1 MLHLWREAL
10 QQPCLR
16 SARAET
22 IGSPS
27 VAAAGPAAALP
38 VAVPGACGAFGV
50 LAGHT
55 PLVAPLALGQIRTFS
70 APGVVDLQFAVSSGF
85 VEVGPEKVFVTAQA
99 SESAAEIDV
108 ERASSAKRR
117 AEKRL
122 QLPHADDTD
131 VDRAQAA
138 LARALNRLKL
148 AELVRQ
154 S

>member
-1 MLHLWREAL
+1 MSLTLTILTPDRTVVADK
-10 QQPCLR
+10 PCHEVEL
-16 SARAET
+16 
-22 IGSPS
+22 
-27 VAAAGPAAALP
+27 
-38 VAVPGACGAFGV
+38 PGACGLFGV

-55 PLVAPLALGQIRTFS
+55 PLVAPLTLGQIRTFS
-70 APGVVDLQFAVSSGF
+70 SPGVVDLQFAVSSGF

-99 SESAAEIDV
+99 SEPAATIDV
-108 ERASSAKRR
+108 ERASAAKRR

-122 QLPHADDTD
+122 QLPRADDTD

>member
-1 MLHLWREAL
+1 MSLTLTILTPDRTVVADR
-10 QQPCLR
+10 PCYEVEL
-16 SARAET
+16 
-22 IGSPS
+22 
-27 VAAAGPAAALP
+27 
-38 VAVPGACGAFGV
+38 PGACGAFGV